1 MSLPSPSHRLRR
13 RAPLVV
19 TAALALTGVVAVPAA
34 LSAAGGNGNGNAN
47 GHANNPNALQFDL
60 MPDRGESTNNGA
72 HKDQGPDH
80 GDCKNDNSSNPHQ
93 QNQGNHYGY
102 DCEGDDDQCEEG
114 KPHDDSSTRSAYS
127 DDMKKE
133 CPPEEPPVITPDPVT
148 IVNNTTVNNTT
159 INQAAS
165 AAAPAAPAAAEV
177 TAQSLRPACLSRRS
191 FRIRIR
197 TRKADPVVRATV
209 TVNGS
214 KVQTVRG
221 RRVTAPVRLTGLPK
235 GQTIVRIIAKTKSG
249 KTLRGTRTYHPCT
262 AKRPSTIPNL

>member
-1 MSLPSPSHRLRR
+1 MSHPSPSHRLRR

-19 TAALALTGVVAVPAA
+19 TAALALTGVVAVPVA
-34 LSAAGGNGNGNAN
+34 LSDSGGNGNAK
-47 GHANNPNALQFDL
+47 GHANNSNALKFDL
-60 MPDRGESTNNGA
+60 MPEPRDRGASTNNGA
-72 HKDQGPDH
+72 HKDQGSEH

-102 DCEGDDDQCEEG
+102 DCEGDDNQCEEG
-114 KPHDDSSTRSAYS
+114 KSPDESSVRAAHS

-133 CPPEEPPVITPDPVT
+133 CPPPEEPPVITPGPGT
-148 IVNNTTVNNTT
+148 TVNNTTVNNTT
-159 INQAAS
+159 INNAAS
-165 AAAPAAPAAAEV
+165 TAAPAAAQV
-177 TAQSLRPACLSRRS
+177 SAQSVRAACLSRRS

-209 TVNGS
+209 TVNGR

-235 GQTIVRIIAKTKSG
+235 GRTVVKIVATTKSG
-249 KTLRGTRTYHPCT
+249 KKLRGTRTYHPCT